1 MLLAQPPSAAAGP
14 PCARSPAPYA
24 PTRRQPQ
31 ACRHT
36 VGTRE
41 CLRASVTVRAV
52 AGGLQIDR
60 NDGFMPK
67 PCLTMS
73 SYARLLSR
81 EDRSAA
87 RALLL
92 QA

>member
-1 MLLAQPPSAAAGP
+1 MLLAQPPSATARRHPPDPPPHTRPRAANRKHAAIP
-14 PCARSPAPYA
+14 W
-24 PTRRQPQ
+24 
-31 ACRHT
+31 
-36 VGTRE
+36 E
-41 CLRASVTVRAV
+41 RASVTVRAV

-60 NDGFMPK
+60 NGGFMSK

-92 QA
+92 QT